1 MTSDAVLITGAF
13 GLVGRQTVQRVAAS
27 GRAAVATSRDSK
39 ANRKA
44 ARRFP
49 STVAVYWNDL
59 TDAEATR
66 RMIAAVAPC
75 AIIHLA
81 AVIPPDIY
89 RDPGFARR
97 VNVEATETVVRAAEA
112 LPRPP
117 RFVHASSMSV
127 YGPRNPH
134 RCHDLVRADTPL
146 RPFEVYGRQKAEAE
160 QIVRSSR
167 LDWTVLRLGGVL
179 SHEPGAMAMG
189 ADNAYFSSLLPTDS
203 RLHTVDARD
212 AAWALT
218 AATTADVVGETLLIA
233 GDESHQIANW
243 EVSATMMRAAGLGD
257 NAPPGRPGNPD
268 NDDDWYPAADWMD
281 TARAQEALG
290 FQHISWTQM
299 IEDYR
304 REVGAARYPLR
315 LAAPLVR
322 AFMKRND
329 AFRGRPGPYTDPWGA
344 IRARWGEPLVGS

>member
-1 MTSDAVLITGAF
+1 MSSDAVLVTGAF

-27 GRAAVATSRDSK
+27 GRPVVATSRDSK

-44 ARRFP
+44 ARQFP
-49 STVAVYWNDL
+49 ANVTVRWADL
-59 TDAEATR
+59 TDADDTR
-66 RMIAAVAPC
+66 KLIAAVAPA

-89 RDPGFARR
+89 RNPGLGRR
-97 VNVEATETVVRAAEA
+97 VNVGATETVARAAEA
-112 LPRPP
+112 LPQPP
-117 RFVHASSMSV
+117 RLVYASSMGI

-134 RCHDLVRADTPL
+134 RCHELLRADTPL
-146 RPFEVYGRQKAEAE
+146 RPFDAYGRQKAEAE
-160 QIVRSSR
+160 QIVRSCG
-167 LDWTVLRLGGVL
+167 LEWTVLRLGGVL

-233 GDESHQIANW
+233 GDESHRIANW
-243 EVSATMMRAAGLGD
+243 QVSAEMMRAAGLGD
-257 NAPPGRPGNPD
+257 TPPPGRPGNPES
-268 NDDDWYPAADWMD
+268 DDDWYPAADWMD
-281 TARAQEALG
+281 TSRAQEALG
-290 FQHISWTQM
+290 FQHISWEQM
-299 IEDYR
+299 IADYR
-304 REVGAARYPLR
+304 REVGWASYPMR
-315 LAAPLVR
+315 LVAPLAR

-329 AFRGRPGPYTDPWGA
+329 AFRGRPGRYTDPWGA
-344 IRARWGEPLVGS
+344 IRAKWGEPLVDG